1 MRMVLAIAVA
11 GIATFSTL
19 QVQVRAQAPVPS
31 DGTQSALL
39 SMSLDLVV
47 VPAKGQ
53 SREAQGAD
61 ETECYAVTKQETGVD
76 PFAAPAPTAVRRA
89 LFDKGFTACLEARGY
104 TVK

>member
-1 MRMVLAIAVA
+1 MRMILAIAVA
-11 GIATFSTL
+11 GIAVFFTL
-19 QVQVRAQAPVPS
+19 RVRAQAPVPP

-61 ETECYAVTKQETGVD
+61 ETECYAVTKQESGVD
-76 PFAAPAPTAVRRA
+76 PFAAPAPTAERRA
-89 LFDKGFTACLEARGY
+89 LFDKGFAACLEARGY